1 MTTALRLSTI
11 SLPHEYTALVVT
23 VAGVVITPA
32 FFGWAYLRYLHRPSR
47 QLLGLCISVL
57 IAFSVQIIRLI
68 GSNYG
73 DYSRSVSSSLSINI
87 YYPGVLFYC
96 IMQTGIMRMF
106 LPYHLRHW
114 AFRAQIVIGVI
125 YCCASPGTVCYL
137 AKMVIRMYANQ
148 EHSEFTEAVKHGIR
162 INQICLSIGVII
174 IVLADFIAI
183 ILMLFFVPRD
193 VSQSTSVL
201 IQNSYK
207 QIGFGLAPFH
217 TIGGTILLERMKD
230 FKNIAEHYR
239 LNAIQKSL
247 SNQKQ
252 SPLSSNAFHIPRKA
266 GPSVINSSSP
276 RSSTQIP
283 RANSAPSTTCAF
295 TTTN

>member
-1 MTTALRLSTI
+1 
-11 SLPHEYTALVVT
+11 
-23 VAGVVITPA
+23 
-32 FFGWAYLRYLHRPSR
+32 
-47 QLLGLCISVL
+47 
-57 IAFSVQIIRLI
+57 
-68 GSNYG
+68 
-73 DYSRSVSSSLSINI
+73 
-87 YYPGVLFYC
+87 
-96 IMQTGIMRMF
+96 MQTGIMRMF

-125 YCCASPGTVCYL
+125 YCCASPGVLISSVLYPSYSDMSSFWIFYSKLGFGFLATVIIYDCIQSIGTVCYL